1 MSHHLF
7 RRGASILKFPV
18 DLNVDSQ
25 LYITD
30 VTPKTSSIIATPI
43 SQPVREPDAN
53 QDDTSSN
60 FISRSKLSVEEA
72 FARNGVERIDLSSS
86 IRPAK
91 LPPKDPLSD
100 VFYIKAHRRA
110 QRQEKSARNIEKEHA
125 MHEKVQLES
134 LLEGL
139 KGHDWLKVMG
149 ISGITDSE
157 KKLYEGKRKY
167 FINEVEVLIE
177 KFMLWKEEEKRR
189 KVTKSK
195 EEEDMSETQSSTG
208 LKIAKTQ
215 PRRLRINHT
224 KSADIED
231 MDAKA
236 ALQLQQEAKA
246 LSGQLGGS
254 SSPAQKRARP
264 SSPVPSRLS
273 SKMLQD
279 NEDVSARISE
289 KSFGSFFEK
298 SYQRD
303 AALGSH
309 RRGRSRLAFGQPV
322 PELLLSDFNLSEDIL
337 TPEVMTVLQRKRRV
351 ISRGNDAS

>member
-1 MSHHLF
+1 M
-7 RRGASILKFPV
+7 
-18 DLNVDSQ
+18 NVDSQ

-30 VTPKTSSIIATPI
+30 ATPKISSITAIPI
-43 SQPVREPDAN
+43 SRPVHGSEAN
-53 QDDTSSN
+53 EDTSSN
-60 FISRSKLSVEEA
+60 FISRSRLSVEEA
-72 FARNGVERIDLSSS
+72 FARNGIERIDLSSS
-86 IRPAK
+86 SRPAK

-100 VFYIKAHRRA
+100 GFYIKAHRRA

-125 MHEKVQLES
+125 MHEKVQLET

-167 FINEVEVLIE
+167 FINEVEILIE

-195 EEEDMSETQSSTG
+195 EEEDMSETQSSIG
-208 LKIAKTQ
+208 QNVAKPQ
-215 PRRLRINHT
+215 PRRLRINHI
-224 KSADIED
+224 KPADIED
-231 MDAKA
+231 IDAKA

-246 LSGQLGGS
+246 LSGQLGAPS
-254 SSPAQKRARP
+254 SLAQKRARP
-264 SSPVPSRLS
+264 SSPIPFRSS
-273 SKMLQD
+273 SKTRQD
-279 NEDVSARISE
+279 TKNSPDRISE
-289 KSFGSFFEK
+289 KPFGSFFEK

-322 PELLLSDFNLSEDIL
+322 PEPLPSDFDLSEEIL
-337 TPEVMTVLQRKRRV
+337 TPEIMTVLQRKRRV
-351 ISRGNDAS
+351 IGRGNDAS